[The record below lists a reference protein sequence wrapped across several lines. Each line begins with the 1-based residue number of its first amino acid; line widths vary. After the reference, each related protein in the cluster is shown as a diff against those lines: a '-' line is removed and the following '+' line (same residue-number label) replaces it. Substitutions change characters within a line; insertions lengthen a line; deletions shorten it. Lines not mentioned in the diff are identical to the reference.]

1 MSAFIPCPCRVVID
15 GKLVAYKGMPIT
27 EEQAEEFGLALI
39 GEPEDQ
45 DEEFSEP
52 SLPGEESGKLCEDY
66 QDGAI
71 PPEINE
77 IVERMKAEQ
86 TGGAE

>member
-45 DEEFSEP
+45 DEEFSE
-52 SLPGEESGKLCEDY
+52 ESGKLGEDY

>member
-39 GEPEDQ
+39 GEPESQ
-45 DEEFSEP
+45 EEEFGEP
-52 SLPGEESGKLCEDY
+52 AMPGEESGTHGEDD
-66 QDGAI
+66 QGGAI

>member
-1 MSAFIPCPCRVVID
+1 MTALITCPCRVVID

-39 GEPEDQ
+39 GEPDDQ

-52 SLPGEESGKLCEDY
+52 SLPGEDD

-86 TGGAE
+86 GGAE

>member
-1 MSAFIPCPCRVVID
+1 MTALIPCPCRVVID

-45 DEEFSEP
+45 DEEL
-52 SLPGEESGKLCEDY
+52 LPGEDDQG
-66 QDGAI
+66 GAI

>member
-1 MSAFIPCPCRVVID
+1 MSALIPCPCRVVID

-39 GEPEDQ
+39 GDPEDQ
-45 DEEFSEP
+45 DEEL
-52 SLPGEESGKLCEDY
+52 LPGEDDQE
-66 QDGAI
+66 GAI

-86 TGGAE
+86 YGGAE

>member
-1 MSAFIPCPCRVVID
+1 MSALIPCPCRVVID

-39 GEPEDQ
+39 GDPEDQ
-45 DEEFSEP
+45 DEEL
-52 SLPGEESGKLCEDY
+52 LPGEDD

-86 TGGAE
+86 SGGAE

>member
-1 MSAFIPCPCRVVID
+1 MSALIPCPCRVVID

-39 GEPEDQ
+39 GDPEDQ
-45 DEEFSEP
+45 DEEL
-52 SLPGEESGKLCEDY
+52 LPGEDDQE
-66 QDGAI
+66 GAI

-86 TGGAE
+86 YGGVAE

>member
-1 MSAFIPCPCRVVID
+1 MTALIQCPCRVVID

-39 GEPEDQ
+39 GESEGQ

-52 SLPGEESGKLCEDY
+52 TLPGEDD
-66 QDGAI
+66 QDDAI

>member
-1 MSAFIPCPCRVVID
+1 MTALITCPCRVVID

-39 GEPEDQ
+39 GEPKDQ
-45 DEEFSEP
+45 EEEFSEP
-52 SLPGEESGKLCEDY
+52 SVPGEESGTPGEDD

-77 IVERMKAEQ
+77 IVERMKADQ
-86 TGGAE
+86 SGGAE